1 MSPLPFV
8 VSLASARLCKG
19 NVAKRVKI
27 APSIDVY
34 GLHIAGTQV
43 TDLNCDDLSGIA
55 GVTVAAGGVFKYDP
69 ATKTLTMKDVTVTAG
84 DDKNAIWNEG
94 VEGLKIVVSGTN
106 RLEATNWAALICSV
120 STEIE
125 GSGSLTATSSGS
137 VGMFVATNLTISDIT
152 LAASGE
158 RGISGV
164 SGIEGEALVL
174 KNAKVTATGTEAGIA
189 DFASFTTEGCKI
201 VTPAGGKFNETKHA
215 VVDAEGN
222 NAKEVKIERTEPVA
236 VTGVT
241 VTPTTVDLKVGETK
255 QLTISIEP
263 ARATNTRY
271 TCESD
276 KASVATVDNT
286 GLVTAVGLGTAT
298 ITVTTEDGNKTA
310 TCTVN
315 VLDENGELPLES
327 LSLDKTEL
335 LLLVNESKQLQ
346 VIYNPSTTTQKGVT
360 WSSDDTQ
367 IAAVENGTVKAI
379 AEGQTTITV
388 KSTADPSKTA
398 TCKVKVS
405 VNNNVSIT
413 DTAFAGVVIA
423 PNPFDNQLRIT
434 NDELRGEYALL
445 NAQGVVVRS
454 GNMDGREIV
463 IETSDLTSGLY
474 LLRLTAENGAVKT
487 YRVVKQ

>member
-1 MSPLPFV
+1 MSPLPIV

-84 DDKNAIWNEG
+84 DDKNAIRNEI
-94 VEGLKIVVSGTN
+94 EGLKIKVSGTN
-106 RLEATNWAALICSV
+106 RLEATDKSALAITA

-125 GSGSLTATSSGS
+125 GSGSLTATSSNGAGVY
-137 VGMFVATNLTISDIT
+137 VGMSTEVTISNIT
-152 LAASGE
+152 LEATGE
-158 RGISGV
+158 WGIA
-164 SGIEGEALVL
+164 GENGTQNERLIL
-174 KNAKVTATGTEAGIA
+174 KNAKVTATGTKAGIA
-189 DFASFTTEGCKI
+189 DFASFTTEECEI
-201 VTPAGGKFNETKHA
+201 VVPAGGKFDETKHA

-222 NAKEVKIERTEPVA
+222 VAKEVKIERTEPVA

-360 WSSDDTQ
+360 WSSGDTQ
-367 IAAVENGTVKAI
+367 IATVENGTVRAI

-388 KSTADPSKTA
+388 KSTADPSKMA
-398 TCKVKVS
+398 TCRVKVS
-405 VNNNVSIT
+405 VNNNVSVT
-413 DTAFAGVVIA
+413 DAAFAGVVIA

-434 NDELRGEYALL
+434 ND
-445 NAQGVVVRS
+445 
-454 GNMDGREIV
+454 
-463 IETSDLTSGLY
+463 
-474 LLRLTAENGAVKT
+474 
-487 YRVVKQ
+487 

>member
-8 VSLASARLCKG
+8 VSLAEARLCKG

-201 VTPAGGKFNETKHA
+201 VTPAGGKFDETKHA

-222 NAKEVKIERTEPVA
+222 VAKEVKIERTEPVA
-236 VTGVT
+236 ETGVT

-263 ARATNTRY
+263 ARATNTHY
-271 TCESD
+271 TCQSNKE
-276 KASVATVDNT
+276 SVATVDNT
-286 GLVTAVGLGTAT
+286 GLVTAVGLGTTT

-454 GNMDGREIV
+454 GNMNGREIV